1 MTTPPAGPRQAALN
15 TDRKAQHP
23 AQQEYIEAWMRDDDI
38 QRRERLHHIE
48 YDC

>member
-1 MTTPPAGPRQAALN
+1 MATPPAEPQQTALQAN
-15 TDRKAQHP
+15 RKPKHN

-38 QRRERLHHIE
+38 HRRERRHHIE

>member
-1 MTTPPAGPRQAALN
+1 MATTNTGPRNAGLKPSSKPA
-15 TDRKAQHP
+15 RR